1 MIETCEVT
9 YDVWDMALK
18 RLDISAEL
26 LGLDKGLVDYLKKP
40 RKIVEVSIPV
50 KMDNG
55 SLHIF
60 TGYRVQ
66 HNINRGPAK
75 GGIRYHPDVSLDEMK
90 ALAMIMTW
98 KCAVVEIPYG
108 GAKGGVEC
116 DPRFL
121 SNNEL
126 ERLTRRYTFELI
138 PFIGP
143 EKDIPAPDV
152 GTNQQ
157 IMAWIMDTYSTDKG
171 FSVPGVVTGKP
182 ISLGGSLG
190 REGATARGCVF
201 TILKTIEKLNLP
213 KSGLRAVIQGFGNVG
228 GNAAKFLH
236 DLGFKIIAA
245 SDVDGGVF
253 NPNGLDIPALIKFSK
268 ENPSICEYRGG
279 DKITNEELLKT
290 PCDVLIPAAI
300 ENQITEKNAP
310 SIKTVILAEG
320 ANAPTTPE
328 ADPIL
333 LDNGVFIIPDLLC
346 NAGGVT
352 VSYFEWVQ
360 DIQAFFWNESEVNI
374 KLKQIME
381 KAFERVYQR
390 SKDEKIDMRTAAYLI
405 AVSSVAEATRIRG
418 IYP

>member
-1 MIETCEVT
+1 
-9 YDVWDMALK
+9 MALK